1 LRCIDAYFV
10 TSLHLPTLALIE
22 SPGHKFCSAEVLP
35 HCGNFLHTTLCS
47 HQLCS
52 NAEICRHLRATPHT
66 SAHHISRLS
75 QVAFKVLV
83 LELYS
88 DPHVCPPA
96 DFTSTA
102 GNAVSRRVGSG
113 GVRWNVTWVADK
125 EEAGQREGEGAG
137 EAEAD
142 LILEVHLCCQRSLA
156 ERAVNEDPANR
167 LQP

>member
-1 LRCIDAYFV
+1 MPRYAGTCV
-10 TSLHLPTLALIE
+10 
-22 SPGHKFCSAEVLP
+22 P
-35 HCGNFLHTTLCS
+35 HHTHQHTTSVDCHRWPGLQGPC
-47 HQLCS
+47 
-52 NAEICRHLRATPHT
+52 AGVVLRPT
-66 SAHHISRLS
+66 
-75 QVAFKVLV
+75 
-83 LELYS
+83 
-88 DPHVCPPA
+88 C

>member
-1 LRCIDAYFV
+1 MPAPAC
-10 TSLHLPTLALIE
+10 
-22 SPGHKFCSAEVLP
+22 
-35 HCGNFLHTTLCS
+35 HTTHIS
-47 HQLCS
+47 
-52 NAEICRHLRATPHT
+52 TPHQST
-66 SAHHISRLS
+66 VTGGL
-75 QVAFKVLV
+75 AFKVLV